1 MTTPDHDACVP
12 DAGAYVLGALD
23 AGERAAFERHLRT
36 CAGCRGAVD
45 ELADVPA
52 LLDRVPE
59 RLVSELL
66 AAAPGGAGGVSGGVS
81 GVPGAGGVGSEG
93 AGGGPE
99 GAMPV
104 ERDATGSGG
113 VSPGLRAV
121 PPGASGS
128 PAPGSP
134 EPPPRLLAELLR
146 AARREETLRRRR
158 RVLVGGLVAAA
169 VVALAVVVPRAL
181 LDPVAPPP
189 VAVEAIELEP
199 VGYSPVTASVQLEQV
214 PWGTRVTVTCRHSN
228 GDAQGDVDAMPGTDA
243 TPGIGDGYGAPQ
255 DADGTPG
262 ASGYAAGAGYAL
274 VIRDTAGGVEQVATW
289 SAVPGVDVEVPGGT
303 LLTRAQ
309 IASVELRAGDGTV
322 VMRADAE
329 AAGS

>member
-36 CAGCRGAVD
+36 CADCRGAVD

-59 RLVSELL
+59 RLVSELF
-66 AAAPGGAGGVSGGVS
+66 AAAPGGAGGVPGG
-81 GVPGAGGVGSEG
+81 GGVGSGG

-113 VSPGLRAV
+113 VSPGLRAA
-121 PPGASGS
+121 PQGASGS

-169 VVALAVVVPRAL
+169 VVALAIVLPRAL

-228 GDAQGDVDAMPGTDA
+228 GDAQGDAGATPNTDA
-243 TPGIGDGYGAPQ
+243 TPSTGDGYGVPQ

-322 VMRADAE
+322 VMRADA
-329 AAGS
+329 GRS